1 MNTQAL
7 INKDNEI
14 KEDEKEYDDSSKVI
28 SLYGDQMNQDSSI
41 HKSRLHFESQQK
53 LDKLLL
59 EEGTDSSLSPDQV
72 SVKQFN
78 DEEFNNL
85 TNDFSLNQRR
95 QSIKDRKRKS
105 NSLFNNNKFTMA
117 VKIDNEKKNK

>member
-41 HKSRLHFESQQK
+41 HKSRLHFESQHK
-53 LDKLLL
+53 LDKYLL

-117 VKIDNEKKNK
+117 VKIDNEKKSK